1 MQVGQQFAMSQA
13 PTEDK
18 LYSQGKSM
26 LNNLGLQKY
35 EKNLKKGLLT
45 DSTLPLLNDR
55 YVPPP
60 LYLSHGE
67 EVPATIQCL
76 NIFSCSCGIGCGAF
90 WQRATESK
98 VSGF

>member
-55 YVPPP
+55 
-60 LYLSHGE
+60 
-67 EVPATIQCL
+67 
-76 NIFSCSCGIGCGAF
+76 
-90 WQRATESK
+90 
-98 VSGF
+98 